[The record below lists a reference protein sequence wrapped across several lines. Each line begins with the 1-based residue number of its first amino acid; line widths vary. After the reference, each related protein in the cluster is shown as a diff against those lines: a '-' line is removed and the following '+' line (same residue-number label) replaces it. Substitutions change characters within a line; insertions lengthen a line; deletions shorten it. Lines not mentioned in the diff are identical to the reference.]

1 MAMERNI
8 AIFTLQLFRI
18 AKGDRKC
25 SAQRTNPACR
35 YRSIKVRQRMSRNY
49 VALAQDPEVGLA
61 GSHKDEVI
69 NLWAMVGRSV
79 NQEFAFKCALHS
91 SCWSIS
97 HICTIWS

>member
-1 MAMERNI
+1 METRVKIEKYLYFQYSAEFSNLEKKYKQMAMERNI

-69 NLWAMVGRSV
+69 NL
-79 NQEFAFKCALHS
+79 
-91 SCWSIS
+91 
-97 HICTIWS
+97 